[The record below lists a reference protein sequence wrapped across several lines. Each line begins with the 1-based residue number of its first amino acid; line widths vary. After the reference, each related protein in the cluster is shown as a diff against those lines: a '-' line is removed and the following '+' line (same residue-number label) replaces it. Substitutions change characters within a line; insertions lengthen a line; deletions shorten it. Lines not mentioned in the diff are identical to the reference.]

1 MTRPERPGSR
11 PAGLFSEPEGNASE
25 RGLVTANVDGGARGN
40 PGPAAY
46 GIVLREAGGG
56 TLLATGKYV
65 GRATNNVAEYY
76 GLIAALDAARERGV
90 KRLRVESDSELLV
103 RQMQGRYR
111 VKSPDLR
118 PLHERAVKLS
128 RGFEFFDIAHIPRE
142 KNREADRLVNAA
154 LDGTEGAGKTENR
167 SRSIGTKIENRNE
180 DPPGQPAPM
189 QHPAAQTI
197 RARYRG
203 GVLVPTESLEIP
215 EGAEVILTVRPASP
229 KSH

>member
-1 MTRPERPGSR
+1 MTPPERHAPR
-11 PAGLFSEPEGNASE
+11 HAGLFSEPAAETRE
-25 RGLVTANVDGGARGN
+25 RALVTANVDGGARGN

-46 GIVLREAGGG
+46 GIILRDAGGA
-56 TLLATGKYV
+56 TLIATGKYV

-90 KRLRVESDSELLV
+90 TRLRVESDSELLV

-128 RGFEFFDIAHIPRE
+128 RGFEYFDIAHVPRE

-154 LDGTEGAGKTENR
+154 LDGKEENR
-167 SRSIGTKIENRNE
+167 SRDGGTKFENRPEGNT
-180 DPPGQPAPM
+180 
-189 QHPAAQTI
+189 AARTI
-197 RARYRG
+197 RAHYRG
-203 GVLVPTESLEIP
+203 GVLVPAEALDVP
-215 EGAEVILTVRPASP
+215 EGAEVILTVKAATP
-229 KSH
+229 KRN